1 MSEEKYLGKPLAYL
15 DQNILDAFL
24 KADDKDKSFIEEF
37 LSKVQVVYSDITL
50 QEIHFA
56 GLKNTD
62 YTKSFLQLLLDIEAH
77 YISIRMDQN
86 WKPLDAIRGSSNSP
100 FYHYQ
105 IFLENRQYDEL
116 ILQAKMN
123 TFALYGGIT
132 DFNQLTIKQVCN
144 LNELLNDLEG
154 QLNYLQ
160 ELDSNDPVIL
170 QFIKE
175 KEVDLQ
181 ILKSQIADFE
191 NAVAFITGK
200 LKEANDETDAHLVF
214 RKQLGINIDKIKQIE
229 FPNVIEKIW
238 TDIQSNNHVFEN
250 MAFDDFCSLRFD
262 ATDPERKLTNF
273 EKIHGI
279 YSILNLLGY
288 MPEKKVKN
296 EGKFIASDRDISHVA
311 YASFCDYFITND
323 ERLLN
328 KSRAIYEYLNIH
340 TEVLEIPLLKK
351 APTM

>member
-1 MSEEKYLGKPLAYL
+1 MSELEYSGKSLAYL

-24 KADDKDKSFIEEF
+24 KADDKDKSFIDGF
-37 LSKVQVVYSDITL
+37 LSRVQVVYSDITL

-56 GLKNTD
+56 GLKNSD
-62 YTKSFLQLLLDIEAH
+62 YTKYFLQLLLDIEAH
-77 YISIRMDQN
+77 HISTQMDQD
-86 WKPLDAIRGSSNSP
+86 WKRLDVIRGSSNSP

-105 IFLENRQYDEL
+105 TFLENRQYDEL
-116 ILQAKMN
+116 IHQAKMN

-132 DFNQLTIKQVCN
+132 DFNQLAIKQVFN
-144 LNELLNDLEG
+144 QNKLLNDIEG
-154 QLNYLQ
+154 QLNYLK
-160 ELDSNDPVIL
+160 ELDSNDPIIL
-170 QFIKE
+170 QFINE

-181 ILKSQIADFE
+181 NLKSQMPDFE
-191 NAVAFITGK
+191 NAVVFTTEK

-214 RKQLGINIDKIKQIE
+214 RKQLGINIDEIKQIE

-238 TDIQSNNHVFEN
+238 RCIQSNNHVFEN
-250 MAFDDFCSLRFD
+250 MMFDDFCNLRFD
-262 ATDPERKLTNF
+262 VSNPERKLTNF

-279 YSILNLLGY
+279 YNILNLLGY

-311 YASFCDYFITND
+311 YASCCDYFITND
-323 ERLLN
+323 ERLFN
-328 KSRAIYEYLNIH
+328 KSRAIYEYLNIP

-351 APTM
+351 APTT